1 MSILVKRGV
10 VMPIKYLFTLLSV
23 LALSA
28 GCNLMDRPQPPNIA
42 ETPPY
47 WQPRSELAN
56 SQLAEMRAF
65 HERESAKISED
76 MRVARNREMDRL
88 AAAGKELERNQRWQE
103 DYEKTQERRANWMS
117 WFRKTN
123 KDAPKDAAP
132 SMVSRIGGAN
142 QNTR

>member
-1 MSILVKRGV
+1 
-10 VMPIKYLFTLLSV
+10 MPIKYLFTLLLILV
-23 LALSA
+23 LSA

-117 WFRKTN
+117 WFQRTN
-123 KDAPKDAAP
+123 KNAPKDTAP